1 MPQVNPIEVSRLLR
15 DAVYVTVGVGVI
27 AVQKAQVQRRELQ
40 GQLEDSLADAR
51 QRLEELGDSVE
62 DGLEGL
68 ENQFDVLLDEV
79 ESRLPEQ
86 AATAVRQAREAA
98 KDAQRQL
105 RELVGRDDAEAGAE
119 DDRDDAPAA

>member
-1 MPQVNPIEVSRLLR
+1 MPDVSPIEMGRLLR

-51 QRLEELGDSVE
+51 QRLDQLGDSVE
-62 DGLEGL
+62 DGLESL
-68 ENQFDVLLDEV
+68 EGQFDALLDEV

-86 AATAVRQAREAA
+86 AATAVRQARDAA

-105 RELVGRDDAEAGAE
+105 RELVASDDGEVPGRDGDA
-119 DDRDDAPAA
+119 DAA